1 MVYYKG
7 LVICIG
13 HVCPF
18 VIRMEAYM
26 RSIQR
31 VTLFILFYSIIL
43 MGTAP
48 VFAQTVGVDTA
59 QDLFSPQAAGSGL
72 FTTSAGSSAA
82 QSLNPASA
90 GQAQRT
96 VLDAGYLLLT
106 GLGAESGIGHALSL
120 GALYPTKYAVLSGS
134 MRLLS
139 SPFTAFPIGTSF
151 ALDLGVAKELYPG
164 MTIGTGLN
172 FGFGTDWTASLD
184 LGFRYNMGRLLF
196 LDDFTWAVV
205 FGGLGKSYIPS
216 PFTLAGGVSFD
227 YFRITGK
234 EGKPDPLRLGLATDL
249 ALPSFMNLTW
259 KLGLNAT
266 IAQLISISTS
276 TGLNIQEALL
286 GKHPSNIPS
295 VGISVNFALRGTGKN
310 QEGDIGGT
318 FAAKPLYSDIWAIG
332 PGVSWTMGVA
342 DKKPPVITIEYPET
356 RYISP
361 NNDGKADALEFP
373 ISITDQ
379 RYVDWWKLEIFDSQ
393 NSLVRTYRNK
403 ERRPETQGLRN
414 VVDRLLDVK
423 SGVVVPETLRW
434 DGILESGEVAPD
446 GTYFFSISAADD
458 NGNTAQTPRY
468 EVVVDNTAPV
478 VEISSAGGSTDLTR
492 LMIFSPDGDGN
503 KDTFEIVQRGSQEVL
518 WDAGIYT
525 AAGSKIRSFNREKEE
540 PQPILWD
547 GKNDSG
553 SIVPDGVY
561 SYQISAIDRAQNA
574 GSAKLDN
581 IIVNTE
587 QPAVS
592 LLIGDSF
599 FSPNGDAIKDTLR
612 LSPGV
617 PVKDGIVEWKITVKS
632 QAGLLVRT
640 YSGTQ
645 SVPPQTDFDGRTDG
659 GALIAE
665 GTYQAELTVVY
676 QNGHVAS
683 TLSPAFVMDITEPSG
698 AVQTEYPAFSPN
710 NDGKQD
716 VMVFFQEGSTEQSW
730 QGEIRRIPSGVQGYE
745 AGSGILVKT
754 FSFAGQP
761 DKRLVWDGRDDGG
774 RLADDGDHEYRLVAT
789 DRAGNRGFSN
799 SVRFTLSTAD
809 TPVLLS
815 TDLRAFSPNGDGMR
829 DTISILPQLQVKDG
843 IQTWKI
849 DIVNASGAVVR
860 SFEGRGKVPENLS
873 WNGKN
878 DGGTIVQD
886 GQYTARADIKYINGN
901 NPVAQSQSFI
911 VDTTAPELSLSAPY
925 TLFSP
930 NQDGKRDYLILNI
943 KTPGQDSWKA
953 EITNMAGKPLMSWEW
968 KGPAPDIR
976 WNGTDSAGNQ
986 NPDGTY
992 RFSVSSTDEAGNR
1005 TEKTLEPITLDARI
1019 PRAFF
1024 TAASMG
1030 LSPNGD
1036 GKFDSTTFSIVLNPR
1051 DGIESWKLELVGAAG
1066 AGYRTLGSGK
1076 TTPPETIVWDGKNDA
1091 GELVEGT
1098 YTARLQVLYAKGDV
1112 VEQTITPILVDIS
1125 GPNITFSASPQ
1136 YFSPDNDG
1144 VDDELT
1150 MNISVQDVSP
1160 IASWNLEIREPE
1172 GPRQLFYRIEGR
1184 GTPSE
1189 KYTWDGRSNKGEL
1202 VQAATDY
1209 PVQIQATDALGNTN
1223 TISAI
1228 IGVDVLVI
1236 REGDLLKIKVP
1247 SIIFRENGA
1256 DFNTLPTDKVN
1267 NNIRVLKRIAEILN
1281 KFKEYKVKVEGHANP
1296 VTRTVKEE
1304 TEELQPLSEA
1314 RAKAIVDKLIEFG
1327 VDKNRLS
1334 YVGMGGSRPVVRWED
1349 RDNWWK
1355 NRRVE
1360 FILIK

>member
-1 MVYYKG
+1 MFLSPRLKYSV
-7 LVICIG
+7 
-13 HVCPF
+13 
-18 VIRMEAYM
+18 
-26 RSIQR
+26 
-31 VTLFILFYSIIL
+31 LFFSIIL
-43 MGTAP
+43 MSIAP
-48 VFAQTVGVDTA
+48 VFAQTVGVDAA
-59 QDLFSPQAAGSGL
+59 QDLYSAQAAGSGL
-72 FTTSAGSSAA
+72 FTTSAGTSAA

-106 GLGAESGIGHALSL
+106 GLGNESGIGHALSL
-120 GALYPTKYAVLSGS
+120 GALYPTKYAVFSGS

-139 SPFTAFPIGTSF
+139 SPFASFPIGTTF
-151 ALDLGVAKELYPG
+151 GLDLGVAKELYPG
-164 MTIGTGLN
+164 MTVGTGLN
-172 FGFGTDWTASLD
+172 FGFGTDWTAALD
-184 LGFRYNMGRLLF
+184 LGFRYNMGKLF
-196 LDDFTWAVV
+196 MLDDFTWALV

-227 YFRITGK
+227 YLRIPGK
-234 EGKPDPLRLGLATDL
+234 NGKPDPLRLGLATDL

-266 IAQLISISTS
+266 IAQLVTISTS
-276 TGLNIQEALL
+276 TGVNIQEALL
-286 GKHPSNIPS
+286 GKHASGIPS
-295 VGISVNFALRGTGKN
+295 VGITANFALQGTGKN
-310 QEGDIGGT
+310 QQGDIAGT
-318 FAAKPLYSDIWAIG
+318 LAAKPLYNDIWAFG
-332 PGVSWTMGVA
+332 TGVAYTMGVA
-342 DKKPPVITIEYPET
+342 DKKPPVITVDYPET

-361 NNDGKADALEFP
+361 NNDGKADTLEFP

-379 RYVDWWKLEIFDSQ
+379 RYVDWWKFEIFDSQ
-393 NSLVRTYRNK
+393 NNLVRTYRNK
-403 ERRPETQGLRN
+403 ERRPETQGLKN
-414 VVDRLLDVK
+414 VLDRLLDVK
-423 SGVVVPETLRW
+423 SGVAVPESLRW
-434 DGILESGEVAPD
+434 DGVLESGEVAPD
-446 GTYFFSISAADD
+446 GTYSFSLSAADD
-458 NGNTAQTPRY
+458 NVNTASSPRY
-468 EVVVDNTAPV
+468 EVIVDNTAPA
-478 VEISSAGGSTDLTR
+478 VEITAAGGSADLSK

-503 KDTFEIVQRGSQEVL
+503 KDTFEILQKGSKEDL
-518 WDAGIYT
+518 WDGGIYT
-525 AAGSKIRSFNREKEE
+525 AAGNKIRSFNVEKGE
-540 PQPILWD
+540 PAPIVWD
-547 GKNDSG
+547 GKNDNG

-561 SYQISAIDRAQNA
+561 SYRISATDRAQNT

-587 QPAVS
+587 RPAVS
-592 LLIGDSF
+592 LLIGDSY

-617 PVKDGIVEWKITVKS
+617 SVKEGIVEWKMAVKNQSGTV
-632 QAGLLVRT
+632 VRT
-640 YSGTQ
+640 YSGKQ
-645 SVPPQTDFDGRTDG
+645 SVPPQTDFDGQSDG
-659 GALIAE
+659 GNLIAE
-665 GTYQAELTVVY
+665 GTYQAELTVTY
-676 QNGHVAS
+676 QNGHVAT
-683 TLSPAFVMDITEPSG
+683 TLSPTFIMDITAPSG
-698 AVQTEYPAFSPN
+698 AVKTEYPAFSPN

-716 VMVFFQEGSTEQSW
+716 VMVFIQEGSEEQSW
-730 QGEIRRIPSGVQGYE
+730 QGEIRRIPSGSQTYTE
-745 AGSGILVKT
+745 GSGILVKS

-761 DKRLVWDGRDDGG
+761 DKRLVWDGRDDAG
-774 RLADDGDHEYRLVAT
+774 RLAADGDYEYRLVST
-789 DRAGNRGFSN
+789 DRAGNKGFSN
-799 SVRFTLSTAD
+799 SVRFSLSTAD

-815 TDLRAFSPNGDGMR
+815 TDLRAFSPNGDGVK
-829 DTISILPQLQVKDG
+829 DTLNILPQLQVKDG

-849 DIVNASGAVVR
+849 EILDASGKAVR
-860 SFEGRGKVPENLS
+860 SFEGRGRVPESIL

-878 DGGTIVQD
+878 DAGNIVSD
-886 GQYTARADIKYINGN
+886 GQYTGRADIKYINGN
-901 NPVAQSQSFI
+901 NPVAQSQAI
-911 VDTTAPELSLSAPY
+911 ILDTAAPELSLSAPY

-930 NQDGKRDYLILNI
+930 NQDGKKDFLILDI
-943 KTPGQDSWKA
+943 TTPGQDSWKA
-953 EITNMAGKPLMSWEW
+953 ELTDMAGKSVMSWEW

-986 NPDGTY
+986 VADGTY
-992 RFSVSSTDEAGNR
+992 RLTVSSTDEAGNK
-1005 TEKTLEPITLDARI
+1005 TVKTLEPITVDARI

-1024 TAASMG
+1024 TASAMG

-1036 GKFDSTTFSIVLNPR
+1036 GKFDTTTFSIVLNPK
-1051 DGIESWKLELVGAAG
+1051 DGIESWKLEI
-1066 AGYRTLGSGK
+1066 LGSTGAVYRALGAGK
-1076 TTPPETIVWDGKNDA
+1076 TTPAETLVWDGKNDA
-1091 GELVEGT
+1091 GQIVEGT
-1098 YTARLQVLYAKGDV
+1098 YAARLQVLYAKGDV
-1112 VEQTITPILVDIS
+1112 IEQTISPMLVDIS
-1125 GPNITFSASPQ
+1125 GPRISFSTSPQ

-1150 MNISVQDVSP
+1150 MNVSVQDASP
-1160 IASWNLEIREPE
+1160 IAAWNLEIREPE
-1172 GPRQLFYRIEGR
+1172 GPKQLFYRIEGK
-1184 GTPSE
+1184 GSPSS

-1209 PVQIQATDALGNTN
+1209 PVQIQAVDTLGNTS
-1223 TISAI
+1223 TVSAM

-1256 DFNTLPTDKVN
+1256 DFNTLPTEKVD

-1281 KFKEYKVKVEGHANP
+1281 KFRDYKVKVEGHANP

-1327 VDKNRLS
+1327 VDRNRLS

>member
-1 MVYYKG
+1 
-7 LVICIG
+7 
-13 HVCPF
+13 
-18 VIRMEAYM
+18 MEVSMFLSPRLKY
-26 RSIQR
+26 S
-31 VTLFILFYSIIL
+31 VLFFSVIL
-43 MGTAP
+43 MSIAP

-59 QDLFSPQAAGSGL
+59 QDLYSAQAAGSGL
-72 FTTSAGSSAA
+72 FTTSAGTSAA

-106 GLGAESGIGHALSL
+106 GLGNESGIGHALSL
-120 GALYPTKYAVLSGS
+120 GALYPTKYAVFSSS

-139 SPFTAFPIGTSF
+139 SPFASFPIGTTF
-151 ALDLGVAKELYPG
+151 GLDLGVAKELYPG
-164 MTIGTGLN
+164 MTVGTGLN
-172 FGFGTDWTASLD
+172 FGFGTDWTAALD
-184 LGFRYNMGRLLF
+184 LGFRYNMGKLF
-196 LDDFTWAVV
+196 ILDDFTWALV

-227 YFRITGK
+227 YLRIPGK
-234 EGKPDPLRLGLATDL
+234 NGKPDPLRLGLATDL

-266 IAQLISISTS
+266 IAQLVTISTS
-276 TGLNIQEALL
+276 TGFNIQEALL
-286 GKHPSNIPS
+286 GKHASGIPS
-295 VGISVNFALRGTGKN
+295 VGITANFALQGTGKN
-310 QEGDIGGT
+310 QQGDIAGT
-318 FAAKPLYSDIWAIG
+318 LAAKPLYNDIWAFG
-332 PGVSWTMGVA
+332 TGVAYTMGVA
-342 DKKPPVITIEYPET
+342 DKKPPVITVDYPET

-361 NNDGKADALEFP
+361 NNDGKADTLEFP

-379 RYVDWWKLEIFDSQ
+379 RYVDWWKFEIFDSQ
-393 NSLVRTYRNK
+393 NNLVRTYRNK
-403 ERRPETQGLRN
+403 ERRPETQGLKN
-414 VVDRLLDVK
+414 VLDRLLDVK
-423 SGVVVPETLRW
+423 SGVAVPESLRW
-434 DGILESGEVAPD
+434 DGVLESGEVAPD
-446 GTYFFSISAADD
+446 GTYSFSLSAADD
-458 NGNTAQTPRY
+458 NGNTASSPRY
-468 EVVVDNTAPV
+468 EVIVDNTAPA
-478 VEISSAGGSTDLTR
+478 VEITAAGGSADLSK

-503 KDTFEIVQRGSQEVL
+503 KDTFEILQKGSKEDL

-525 AAGSKIRSFNREKEE
+525 AAGNKIRSFNVEKGE
-540 PQPILWD
+540 PAPIVWD
-547 GKNDSG
+547 GKNDNG

-561 SYQISAIDRAQNA
+561 SYRISATDRAQNT
-574 GSAKLDN
+574 GSATLDN

-592 LLIGDSF
+592 LLIGDSY
-599 FSPNGDAIKDTLR
+599 FSPNGDAIKDILR

-617 PVKDGIVEWKITVKS
+617 SVKEGIVEWKLAVKNQSGTV
-632 QAGLLVRT
+632 VRT
-640 YSGTQ
+640 YSGKQ
-645 SVPPQTDFDGRTDG
+645 SVPPQTDFDGQSDRG
-659 GALIAE
+659 ILIAE
-665 GTYQAELTVVY
+665 GTYQAELTVTY
-676 QNGHVAS
+676 QNGHVAT
-683 TLSPAFVMDITEPSG
+683 TLSPTFIMDITAPSG
-698 AVQTEYPAFSPN
+698 AVKTEYPAFSPN

-716 VMVFFQEGSTEQSW
+716 VMVFIQEGSEEQSW
-730 QGEIRRIPSGVQGYE
+730 QGEIRRIPSGSQTYTE
-745 AGSGILVKT
+745 GSGILVKS

-761 DKRLVWDGRDDGG
+761 DKRLVWDGRDDAG
-774 RLADDGDHEYRLVAT
+774 RLAADGDYEYRLVST
-789 DRAGNRGFSN
+789 DRAGNKGFSN
-799 SVRFTLSTAD
+799 SVRFSLSTAD

-815 TDLRAFSPNGDGMR
+815 TDLRAFSPNGDGVK
-829 DTISILPQLQVKDG
+829 DTLNILLQLQVKDG

-849 DIVNASGAVVR
+849 EILDASGKAVR
-860 SFEGRGKVPENLS
+860 SFEGRGRVPESIL

-878 DGGTIVQD
+878 DAGNIVSD
-886 GQYTARADIKYINGN
+886 GQYTGRADIKYINGN
-901 NPVAQSQSFI
+901 NPVAQSQAI
-911 VDTTAPELSLSAPY
+911 ILDTAAPELSLSAPY

-930 NQDGKRDYLILNI
+930 NQDGKKDFLILDI
-943 KTPGQDSWKA
+943 TTPGQDSWKA
-953 EITNMAGKPLMSWEW
+953 ELTDMAGKSVMSWEW

-986 NPDGTY
+986 VADGTY
-992 RFSVSSTDEAGNR
+992 RLTVSSTDEAGNK
-1005 TEKTLEPITLDARI
+1005 TVKTLEPITVDARI

-1024 TAASMG
+1024 TASAMG

-1036 GKFDSTTFSIVLNPR
+1036 GKFDTTTFSIVLNPK
-1051 DGIESWKLELVGAAG
+1051 DGIESWKLEILGSTGAV
-1066 AGYRTLGSGK
+1066 YRTLGAGK
-1076 TTPPETIVWDGKNDA
+1076 TTPAETLVWDGKNDA
-1091 GELVEGT
+1091 GQIVEGT

-1112 VEQTITPILVDIS
+1112 IEQTISPMLVDIS
-1125 GPNITFSASPQ
+1125 GPRISFSTSPQ

-1150 MNISVQDVSP
+1150 MNVSVQDASP
-1160 IASWNLEIREPE
+1160 IAAWNLEIREPE
-1172 GPRQLFYRIEGR
+1172 GPKQLFYRIEGK
-1184 GTPSE
+1184 GSPSS

-1209 PVQIQATDALGNTN
+1209 PVQIQAVDTLGNTS
-1223 TISAI
+1223 TVSAM

-1256 DFNTLPTDKVN
+1256 DFNTLPTEKVD

-1281 KFKEYKVKVEGHANP
+1281 KFRDYKVKVEGHANP

-1327 VDKNRLS
+1327 VDRNRLS

>member
-1 MVYYKG
+1 M
-7 LVICIG
+7 
-13 HVCPF
+13 
-18 VIRMEAYM
+18 
-26 RSIQR
+26 SI
-31 VTLFILFYSIIL
+31 
-43 MGTAP
+43 AP

-59 QDLFSPQAAGSGL
+59 QDLYSAQAAGSGL
-72 FTTSAGSSAA
+72 FTTSTGTSAA

-106 GLGAESGIGHALSL
+106 GLGNESGIGHALSL
-120 GALYPTKYAVLSGS
+120 GALYPTKYAVFSGS

-139 SPFTAFPIGTSF
+139 SPFASFPIGTTF
-151 ALDLGVAKELYPG
+151 GLDLGVAKELYPG
-164 MTIGTGLN
+164 MTVGTGLN
-172 FGFGTDWTASLD
+172 FGFGTDWTAALD
-184 LGFRYNMGRLLF
+184 LGFRYNMGKLF
-196 LDDFTWAVV
+196 MLDDFTWALV

-227 YFRITGK
+227 YLRIPGK
-234 EGKPDPLRLGLATDL
+234 NGKPDPLRLGLATDL

-266 IAQLISISTS
+266 IAQLVTISTS
-276 TGLNIQEALL
+276 TGFNIQEALL
-286 GKHPSNIPS
+286 GKHASGIPS
-295 VGISVNFALRGTGKN
+295 VGITANFALQGTGKN
-310 QEGDIGGT
+310 QQGDITGT
-318 FAAKPLYSDIWAIG
+318 LAAKPLYNDIWAFG
-332 PGVSWTMGVA
+332 TGVAYTMGVA
-342 DKKPPVITIEYPET
+342 DKNPPVITVDYPET

-361 NNDGKADALEFP
+361 NNDGKADTLEFP

-379 RYVDWWKLEIFDSQ
+379 RYVDWWKFEIFDSQ
-393 NSLVRTYRNK
+393 NNLVRTYRNK
-403 ERRPETQGLRN
+403 ERRPETQGLKN
-414 VVDRLLDVK
+414 VLDRLLDVK
-423 SGVVVPETLRW
+423 SGVAVPESLRW
-434 DGILESGEVAPD
+434 DGVLESGEVAPD
-446 GTYFFSISAADD
+446 GTYSFSLSAADD
-458 NGNTAQTPRY
+458 NVNTASSPRY
-468 EVVVDNTAPV
+468 EVIVDNTAPA
-478 VEISSAGGSTDLTR
+478 VEITAAGGSADLSK

-503 KDTFEIVQRGSQEVL
+503 KDTFEILQKGSKEDL

-525 AAGSKIRSFNREKEE
+525 AAGNKIRSFNVEKGE
-540 PQPILWD
+540 PAPIVWD
-547 GKNDSG
+547 GKNDNG

-561 SYQISAIDRAQNA
+561 SYRISATDRAQNT

-592 LLIGDSF
+592 LLIGDSY

-617 PVKDGIVEWKITVKS
+617 SVKEGIVEWKLAVKNQSGTV
-632 QAGLLVRT
+632 VRT
-640 YSGTQ
+640 YSGKQ
-645 SVPPQTDFDGRTDG
+645 SVPPQTDFDGQSDG
-659 GALIAE
+659 GNLIAE
-665 GTYQAELTVVY
+665 GTYQAELTVTY
-676 QNGHVAS
+676 QNGHVAT
-683 TLSPAFVMDITEPSG
+683 TLSPTFIMDITAPSG
-698 AVQTEYPAFSPN
+698 AVKTEYPAFSPN

-716 VMVFFQEGSTEQSW
+716 VMVFIQEGSEEQSW
-730 QGEIRRIPSGVQGYE
+730 QGEIRRIPSGSQTYTE
-745 AGSGILVKT
+745 GSGILVKS

-761 DKRLVWDGRDDGG
+761 DKRLVWDGRDDAG
-774 RLADDGDHEYRLVAT
+774 RLAADGDYEYRLVST
-789 DRAGNRGFSN
+789 DRAGNKGFSN
-799 SVRFTLSTAD
+799 SVRFSLSTAD

-815 TDLRAFSPNGDGMR
+815 TDLRAFSPNGDGVK
-829 DTISILPQLQVKDG
+829 DTLNILPQLQVKDG

-849 DIVNASGAVVR
+849 EILDASGKAVR
-860 SFEGRGKVPENLS
+860 SFEGRGRVPESIL

-878 DGGTIVQD
+878 DAGNIVSD

-901 NPVAQSQSFI
+901 NPVAQSQAI
-911 VDTTAPELSLSAPY
+911 ILDTAAPELSLSAPY

-930 NQDGKRDYLILNI
+930 NQDGKKDFLILDI
-943 KTPGQDSWKA
+943 TTPGQDSWKA
-953 EITNMAGKPLMSWEW
+953 ELTDMAGKSVMSWEW

-976 WNGTDSAGNQ
+976 WNGTDSAGNLVA
-986 NPDGTY
+986 DGTY
-992 RFSVSSTDEAGNR
+992 RLTVSSTDEAGNK
-1005 TEKTLEPITLDARI
+1005 TVKTLEPITVDARI

-1024 TAASMG
+1024 TASAMG

-1036 GKFDSTTFSIVLNPR
+1036 GKFDTTTFSIVLNPK
-1051 DGIESWKLELVGAAG
+1051 DGIESWKLEI
-1066 AGYRTLGSGK
+1066 LGSTGAVYRALGAGK
-1076 TTPPETIVWDGKNDA
+1076 TTPAETLVWDGKNDA
-1091 GELVEGT
+1091 GQIVEGT
-1098 YTARLQVLYAKGDV
+1098 YAARLQVLYAKGDV
-1112 VEQTITPILVDIS
+1112 IEQTISPMLVDIS
-1125 GPNITFSASPQ
+1125 GPRISFSTSPQ

-1150 MNISVQDVSP
+1150 MNVSIQDASP
-1160 IASWNLEIREPE
+1160 IATWNLEIREPE
-1172 GPRQLFYRIEGR
+1172 GPKQLFYRIEGK
-1184 GTPSE
+1184 GSPSS

-1209 PVQIQATDALGNTN
+1209 PVQIQAVDTLGNTS
-1223 TISAI
+1223 TVSAM

-1256 DFNTLPTDKVN
+1256 DFNTLPTEKVD

-1281 KFKEYKVKVEGHANP
+1281 KFRDYKVKVEGHANP

-1327 VDKNRLS
+1327 VDRNRLS